1 MLANNNQGGM
11 PWPHTSDIL
20 STFCKQ
26 LQPVAPA
33 TTLIYWG
40 GFQNKKI
47 GIFVDK
53 QNTSRNNYI
62 FKLKVPSYL

>member
-11 PWPHTSDIL
+11 PWPHTADIL

-33 TTLIYWG
+33 TTDLLG
-40 GFQNKKI
+40 GLKKI

-53 QNTSRNNYI
+53 QNTSRN
-62 FKLKVPSYL
+62 F

>member
-11 PWPHTSDIL
+11 PWPHTADIL

-33 TTLIYWG
+33 TTDLLG
-40 GFQNKKI
+40 RVLKKKI
-47 GIFVDK
+47 LEFSS
-53 QNTSRNNYI
+53 TSRTQVET
-62 FKLKVPSYL
+62 FEKQLHF